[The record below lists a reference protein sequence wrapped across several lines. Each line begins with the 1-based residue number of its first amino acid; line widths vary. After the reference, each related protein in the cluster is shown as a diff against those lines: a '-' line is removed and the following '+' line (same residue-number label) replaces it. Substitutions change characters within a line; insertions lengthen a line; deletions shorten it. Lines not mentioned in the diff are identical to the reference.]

1 MFLCLSPCIESRL
14 HTFLLSVY
22 TTDTLTHV
30 ALIVCWMLGTVGW
43 GESLETACERF
54 SLSAS
59 NVTERGGY
67 LHTAFLWLYFAI
79 VVWQLS
85 REVKGGGGAGQS
97 CKRAAR
103 ERRTKR

>member
-1 MFLCLSPCIESRL
+1 MA
-14 HTFLLSVY
+14 
-22 TTDTLTHV
+22 DTLTHL

-59 NVTERGGY
+59 TATERGGY

-79 VVWQLS
+79 VAWQLS
-85 REVKGGGGAGQS
+85 REVRGRGARGGRTASGLQG
-97 CKRAAR
+97 R
-103 ERRTKR
+103 ELCVLVLFT